1 MTRPLLLALLG
12 LPLLLCACQDQGARA
27 QTAALQA
34 RVDRLEEQLR
44 TLQQAQANQ
53 ASALPTDVRQV
64 TAQAA
69 AQNCAN
75 SLTRELESFRENSLD
90 QRYPTAAQLV
100 LPPACA
106 DQRVNWLSRSPQTY
120 TFTITDRDGRELA
133 RQSGS

>member
-1 MTRPLLLALLG
+1 MTRPLLALLG

-34 RVDRLEEQLR
+34 QVDRLQEEVR
-44 TLQQAQANQ
+44 ALQAAQAEQ
-53 ASALPTDVRQV
+53 ARALPTNLRQV
-64 TAQAA
+64 TEQAA

-100 LPPACA
+100 LPPPAPISA
-106 DQRVNWLSRSPQTY
+106 
-120 TFTITDRDGRELA
+120 
-133 RQSGS
+133 